1 MKDVKRQSMPPNQTQ
16 ANENKGR
23 NCFPRF
29 SATSVMLIAAIIA
42 VLIGWRI
49 EFLHRSQVE
58 PEATVANQSIVGTW
72 RERPYAGSYTTLEIK
87 PTGEF
92 IKSQSSWSSGY
103 TYSGTY
109 TVLSDNLIEFEVNDV
124 QGHLLDELASNA
136 KQHETFREIE
146 EIVRKH
152 IVGNKYALRAIPD
165 ARGDLIIAEEKHQS
179 SIKPVPPRYAL
190 DVEFKIEWEEHME
203 RVQK

>member
-1 MKDVKRQSMPPNQTQ
+1 MPPNQTQ

-72 RERPYAGSYTTLEIK
+72 WEGPGYSGYDTTLEIK

-109 TVLSDNLIEFEVNDV
+109 TVLPDNLIEFEVTDV
-124 QGHLLDELASNA
+124 QGHFLDELASNA

-190 DVEFKIEWEEHME
+190 DVEFKIEWEEYME

>member
-1 MKDVKRQSMPPNQTQ
+1 M
-16 ANENKGR
+16 
-23 NCFPRF
+23 
-29 SATSVMLIAAIIA
+29 
-42 VLIGWRI
+42 
-49 EFLHRSQVE
+49 
-58 PEATVANQSIVGTW
+58 GTW
-72 RERPYAGSYTTLEIK
+72 WEGPGYSGYDTTLEIK

-109 TVLSDNLIEFEVNDV
+109 TVLPDNLIEFEVTDV

-190 DVEFKIEWEEHME
+190 DVEFKIEWEEYME